1 MINIVVIQGYSTKD
15 LQNEVKKS
23 KNGNYFVR
31 FRIGWSQSKD
41 SNTSFINCVAFGDLA
56 QDLKQVKKGD
66 LIRVNG
72 KLIQEEY
79 KNKNGDNVESYSVVL
94 DCFSIVS
101 RKDKTNQTDYNKN
114 TSKNYDIE
122 DYEIPF

>member
-15 LQNEVKKS
+15 LQNEVKQS

-79 KNKNGDNVESYSVVL
+79 KNKNNENVESYSVVL
-94 DCFSIVS
+94 DCFYIVS
-101 RKDKTNQTDYNKN
+101 YKDKTIKN
-114 TSKNYDIE
+114 TSKNYDVE